1 MLPHTQLIPIGVP
14 LSLSGGCDSSKSGKE
29 GQRKRAK
36 KRAFVDQDYGSRTA
50 TFPGGEIHT
59 CHVSARSPVVSLLEP
74 VCIVQYIAVVRSTVL
89 STKD

>member
-1 MLPHTQLIPIGVP
+1 MFVLRNREPLVDKVLSAVKWLLPHTQLIPIGVP

-36 KRAFVDQDYGSRTA
+36 RAFVDQDYGSRTA

-59 CHVSARSPVVSLLEP
+59 CHVSARSPSL
-74 VCIVQYIAVVRSTVL
+74 SL
-89 STKD
+89 SL